1 MTTGAND
8 GDDPEPTISTAYRLV
23 DLEPPTLRRIDV
35 EAQTGVP
42 SEQALRWWRAMGFAE
57 VGDDEVAFRP
67 EDVALVKRL
76 GELIETDTIQDRNVL
91 RLARLMG
98 ASFSRLVDAQLE
110 ALEDVVGPNFDELA
124 DTDFDIFEFMETT
137 MLYVWRR
144 HLLAAISHRLSLE
157 KTNTGQ
163 AVGFLDLSGF
173 SRVTK
178 RAGSA
183 ELTDI
188 IDTFEAAAFD
198 VVSGHGGR
206 VVKLIGD
213 EVMFVTD
220 DVDTAVAIGID
231 LITRLAPMDKMPP
244 VHGGLAYGPTVT
256 VGGDVFG
263 PTVNLASRLTTV
275 ARPGSL
281 AIPRGV
287 APHLLDRDDLD
298 VRRVRRSY
306 DLKGI
311 GRTSILAIR
320 PLPTHLGDERT

>member
-1 MTTGAND
+1 MNHTTEN
-8 GDDPEPTISTAYRLV
+8 GDTTKDAISAAYRLV
-23 DLEPPTLRRIDV
+23 DLGPPTLRRIDI
-35 EAQTGVP
+35 ETQTGLS
-42 SEQALRWWRAMGFAE
+42 SERTLRWWRAMGFPEVAE
-57 VGDDEVAFRP
+57 DEVAFRA
-67 EDVALVKRL
+67 EDVELVRRLGALVES
-76 GELIETDTIQDRNVL
+76 GTIQDKNIL

-98 ASFSRLVDAQLE
+98 ASFSRLVDAQLD
-110 ALEDVVGPNFDELA
+110 ALDNLAGPEFVELA
-124 DTDFDIFEFMETT
+124 DADFDVFGFMETA

-157 KTNTGQ
+157 KSDAGQ
-163 AVGFLDLSGF
+163 AVGFVDLSGF
-173 SRVTK
+173 SRISK
-178 RAGSA
+178 RADNA
-183 ELTDI
+183 ELTEI
-188 IDTFEAAAFD
+188 IDTFETAAFD

-220 DVDTAVAIGID
+220 DIDTAVAVGID
-231 LITRLAPMDKMPP
+231 IIARLAPVEKMPP
-244 VHGGLAYGPTVT
+244 VHGGLAFGPTVT

-263 PTVNLASRLTTV
+263 PTVNLASRLTAV

-281 AIPRGV
+281 ALPRGV
-287 APHLLDRDDLD
+287 APHLLEREDLD

-320 PLPTHLGDERT
+320 PLAVVD

>member
-1 MTTGAND
+1 MTHGTD
-8 GDDPEPTISTAYRLV
+8 TGDDPEPTISTAYRLV
-23 DLEPPTLRRIDV
+23 DLEPPTLRRSDV
-35 EAQTGVP
+35 EARSGVA

-67 EDVALVKRL
+67 EDVEIVRRL
-76 GELIETDTIQDRNVL
+76 GELIESGTIQDRNVL

-98 ASFSRLVDAQLE
+98 ASFSRLVDAQLD
-110 ALEDVVGPNFDELA
+110 ALDDLVGSDLVELA
-124 DTDFDIFEFMETT
+124 DADFNVFEFMETT

-144 HLLAAISHRLSLE
+144 HLLAAVSHRLSLE
-157 KTNTGQ
+157 KSDAGH

-173 SRVTK
+173 SRVSK

-198 VVSGHGGR
+198 VVSAHGGR

-220 DVDTAVAIGID
+220 DVDTAVAIGLD
-231 LITRLAPMDKMPP
+231 LITRLAPIDKMPP
-244 VHGGLAYGPTVT
+244 VHGGLAFGPTVT
-256 VGGDVFG
+256 IGGDVFG

-281 AIPRGV
+281 ALPRGV
-287 APHLLDRDDLD
+287 APHLLERDDLD

-320 PLPTHLGDERT
+320 PLRSHAEKAPA